1 MGALKKD
8 QWVLVVDDDPDVRE
22 LLVDDLIDQFDG
34 ELRIVQAADG
44 VQASGKL
51 ENQSFDCI
59 ITDLKMPK
67 RDGDHFIEWVRES
80 QRNKNVPIVVV
91 TGYPEPHLIE
101 KYPNVHFLDK
111 PVDFRV
117 FGETVK
123 TQLKLGRMDQR
134 ISADFF
140 NASVDSTR
148 RFFSKVLEAI
158 PVVENPEQK
167 TANDPLDGEILT
179 YFSVQGSYGRCDIA
193 IGYDVELLKLLS
205 PNGESEA
212 KKLAMAA
219 TSTVISQMIKTY
231 HQAHRN
237 EKTPQVQGKQLLEAS
252 SELYQRLSKSPGL
265 KVPISM
271 YEHRIHLTMI
281 TKKTS

>member
-1 MGALKKD
+1 MGAIKKS

-34 ELRIVQAADG
+34 ELRIVEASDG

-91 TGYPEPHLIE
+91 TGYPEPHLVE
-101 KYPNVHFLDK
+101 KYPNIHFLDK
-111 PVDFRV
+111 PVDFKA
-117 FGETVK
+117 FGETIK
-123 TQLKLGRMDQR
+123 TQLKLGKMDQR
-134 ISADFF
+134 LSADFF
-140 NASVDSTR
+140 NATVDATR

-158 PVVENPEQK
+158 PVVENPQPK
-167 TANDPLDGEILT
+167 TSGESLQGEIVNF
-179 YFSVQGSYGRCDIA
+179 FSVKGPSGRCDIA
-193 IGYDVELLKLLS
+193 IGYDIGLVKMLS
-205 PNGESEA
+205 PNAESDA
-212 KKLAMAA
+212 QKLALAA
-219 TSTVISQMIKTY
+219 TSTIINQMVKTY
-231 HQAHRN
+231 HQAHSKERPPKV
-237 EKTPQVQGKQLLEAS
+237 ESKQRLEMGSELFQRISAS
-252 SELYQRLSKSPGL
+252 SGL

-271 YEHRIHLTMI
+271 YEHKIYLTMI
-281 TKKTS
+281 TKK